1 MTAPL
6 IIGLTGRPG
15 SGKDSCAQALVP
27 YGFAAVAFA
36 DALRLEVAQAWQLDP
51 RMLTDRATK
60 EVAQPVLAIEHCTD
74 ARFLHWA
81 AFHGHS
87 LHAARS
93 PRWLMQRWGSEF
105 RRAQDPAY
113 WVRQVEQWIAQQRGH
128 GRQRFVVTDV
138 RMPNEADLVRRL
150 DGYVVRVHRPEL
162 PTMAADTAGHI
173 SEAHGTLLVDAVIHN
188 AGSLHAL
195 AGEVHRVL
203 YCVLDLPLAE
213 GVAP

>member
-1 MTAPL
+1 MTAPI
-6 IIGLTGRPG
+6 IIGLTGQPG
-15 SGKDSCAQALVP
+15 SGKDTCAQALVP

-36 DALRLEVAQAWQLDP
+36 DALRLEVAQAWHLDL
-51 RMLTDRATK
+51 RMLTDRSTK
-60 EVAQPVLAIEHCTD
+60 EVTQPALAIRHCTD

-81 AFHGHS
+81 VFRGHR
-87 LHAARS
+87 LHEARS

-113 WVRQVEQWIAQQRGH
+113 WVRQVEQWIAQQRTH

-138 RMPNEADLVRRL
+138 RLPNEADLVRRL
-150 DGYVVRVHRPEL
+150 GGYVVRVHRPEL
-162 PTMAADTAGHI
+162 PAMAADTAGHS
-173 SEAHGTLLVDAVIHN
+173 SEAHGALPVDAVIHN
-188 AGSLHAL
+188 DGSLDAL

-203 YCVLDLPLAE
+203 YCVLDLPLME